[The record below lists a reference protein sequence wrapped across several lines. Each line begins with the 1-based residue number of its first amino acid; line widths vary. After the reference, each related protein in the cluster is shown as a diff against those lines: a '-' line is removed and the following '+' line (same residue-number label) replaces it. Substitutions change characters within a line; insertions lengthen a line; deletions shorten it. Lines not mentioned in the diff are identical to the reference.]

1 MNPGESWHLR
11 NKSCMSVSSNC
22 RRNSEPSPPEPLV
35 RQWLCIRSSQL
46 GPLTSGVSLS
56 LPYLATLPEADLMLC
71 VHQGGTL
78 FHQRKSRGQ
87 SCHLKGG
94 EVGCTT
100 LPASSRLRSSS
111 SLDPWT
117 WVQSSLGAL
126 PAAWAQHTSCLYT
139 GGGRGDSC
147 FLPLIT
153 LAFLGDEAAAS
164 SYLHAMT

>member
-1 MNPGESWHLR
+1 MNPGESWHLW

-22 RRNSEPSPPEPLV
+22 RRNSEPSPLEPLV

-46 GPLTSGVSLS
+46 GPLTSEVSLS
-56 LPYLATLPEADLMLC
+56 LPYLATLPEVDLMP
-71 VHQGGTL
+71 HQGGTV

-87 SCHLKGG
+87 SCCLKGG

-100 LPASSRLRSSS
+100 LPASSQLCSSS

-126 PAAWAQHTSCLYT
+126 PAAWAQHASCLYM
-139 GGGRGDSC
+139 GDRRGAFC
-147 FLPLIT
+147 FLPLKP
-153 LAFLGDEAAAS
+153 A
-164 SYLHAMT
+164 